1 MAIAVGCAVLVWAA
15 PAFAQERGTLEFGG
29 FGSAATF
36 NKTLTLDNA
45 YGGGARLGMFLDPRV
60 SVEFESGE
68 MLATRTLGLK
78 SVNMG
83 ILSTR
88 LTAVPIKVGALSI
101 LTGAGAGIGTETN
114 FLHSYGVNALVGA
127 KIALTRNVAFRVDGV
142 MDWLANYNYKSFA
155 SLHAGL
161 SLYRNPN
168 QRIVTHTVTVAG
180 AAPPAVVWHDSTNTE
195 DQARARRIERE
206 YRELR
211 DSLARGTPAPNP
223 SSASALATMEEKIHF
238 ATDKSDLTPE
248 SKALLDAKVQVF
260 RANPAMRIVI
270 VGNTDERASDAYNM
284 GLGERRSRAAKAYLV
299 SQGIDA
305 VRVEITSEGKRDPTA
320 SGTSRSSEALNRRDE
335 FRLLIASDYLVPAK
349 P

>member
-15 PAFAQERGTLEFGG
+15 PALAQERGTLEFGG

-36 NKTLTLDNA
+36 DKSLTLNNA
-45 YGGGARLGMFLDPRV
+45 YGGGARLGMFLDPRL

-78 SVNMG
+78 SVNTG

-88 LTAVPIKVGALSI
+88 LTAVPLKFGAVSI
-101 LTGAGAGIGTETN
+101 LTGVGAGIGTETN

-127 KIALTRNVAFRVDGV
+127 KIAISRHVAFRVDAIS
-142 MDWLANYNYKSFA
+142 DWLANYNYKSFQ
-155 SLHAGL
+155 SLHVGL
-161 SLYRNPN
+161 SLYRSPG
-168 QRIVTHTVTVAG
+168 QRVVTHTVTVPG
-180 AAPPAVVWHDSTNTE
+180 EAPPAIVVHDSVNTDE
-195 DQARARRIERE
+195 LERGRRAERE
-206 YRELR
+206 YRALR
-211 DSLARGTPAPNP
+211 DSLAHVTPAAP
-223 SSASALATMEEKIHF
+223 SSAAALATMEEKIHF
-238 ATDKSDLTPE
+238 ATDKSDITPE
-248 SKALLDAKVQVF
+248 AKAVLDAKVQVF

-299 SQGIDA
+299 SQGIEA

-320 SGTSRSSEALNRRDE
+320 AGTSRSSEAQNRRDE